1 MLGIDQSVLVL
12 IIIAVALVLFVTEL
26 IPLPA
31 TAMLVCVACY
41 FTGAIDAKEAFK
53 SFGSTNVMIIAAMAI
68 IGEAM
73 FRTGAAAQ
81 IGVVLKKI
89 ARTERSFIFAI
100 TIVSGVLSGFLSNTG
115 CAALLIALV
124 LGICTSTGF
133 RRSKLMYPI
142 ILGCCFGGGITT
154 VGSNSTLFLKQSLED
169 MNIGQTMSFF
179 ELAPLSLL
187 LIVISA
193 VYMATIGYKLLPD
206 QPRNELDE
214 NYAGSKDGNDGVASA
229 PRWKKYLSYLVLILT
244 VVFMYFEEKIGVN
257 LAVTAVIGAWIAVVF
272 KLVTVKE
279 ATRSIPISGI
289 MIYACMVPVS
299 TALENSGAAQMI
311 GDMSLKFLSGIQN
324 PVLIICFFFLLVVP
338 VTLCMSNSATVY
350 LFAPIALT
358 IAAGLGMNPK
368 AVLICVRM
376 AATMAIATPIALP
389 ANAMAVEPGG
399 YNFMDFV
406 KPGVLLTVI
415 ATVVSIVY
423 IAVVYPLYL

>member
-324 PVLIICFFFLLVVP
+324 PVQSFNLNRTLDEINQDIIH
-338 VTLCMSNSATVY
+338 
-350 LFAPIALT
+350 
-358 IAAGLGMNPK
+358 
-368 AVLICVRM
+368 AVLEETGGNQS
-376 AATMAIATPIALP
+376 AAAKRLGISRTTLWR
-389 ANAMAVEPGG
+389 
-399 YNFMDFV
+399 
-406 KPGVLLTVI
+406 LLK
-415 ATVVSIVY
+415 S
-423 IAVVYPLYL
+423 

>member
-1 MLGIDQSVLVL
+1 MFGIDQSVLVL
-12 IIIAVALVLFVTEL
+12 IIIAIALVLFVTEL

-31 TAMLVCVACY
+31 TAMLVCVSCY

-81 IGVVLKKI
+81 IGVILKKV
-89 ARTERSFIFAI
+89 AKTERTFIFAI
-100 TIVSGVLSGFLSNTG
+100 TIVSGILSGFLSNTG

-179 ELAPLSLL
+179 ELAPLSLI
-187 LIVISA
+187 LILISA

-206 QPRNELDE
+206 EPRNELDAQ
-214 NYAGSKDGNDGVASA
+214 YGGSEDFSSVST
-229 PRWKKYLSYLVLILT
+229 WKKYLSYAVLILT
-244 VVFMYFEEKIGVN
+244 VVFMYFEDKIGVN

-272 KLVTVKE
+272 KLVSIKE
-279 ATRSIPISGI
+279 ATRSIPITGI

-299 TALENSGAAQMI
+299 TALENSGAAEMI
-311 GDMSLKFLSGIQN
+311 GNLSLKLLAGVQN
-324 PVLIICFFFLLVVP
+324 PILIICFFFLLVVP

-368 AVLICVRM
+368 AILICIRM
-376 AATMAIATPIALP
+376 AATMAIATPIAMP

-399 YNFMDFV
+399 YNFVDFV

-415 ATVVSIVY
+415 ATVVSVGY
-423 IAVVYPLYL
+423 IAIVYPLYL

>member
-1 MLGIDQSVLVL
+1 MSQSIVVLL
-12 IIIAVALVLFVTEL
+12 IVAVALVLFVTEI

-31 TAMLVCVACY
+31 TAMFVAVACY
-41 FTGAIDAKEAFK
+41 FSGAIDAKEAFK

-81 IGVVLKKI
+81 IGVVLKKV
-89 ARTERSFIFAI
+89 AKTERTFVFAI
-100 TIVSGVLSGFLSNTG
+100 TIVAGIISGFLSNTG

-133 RRSKLMYPI
+133 RRCKLMYPI

-154 VGSNSTLFLKQSLED
+154 VGSNSTLFLKQTLED
-169 MNIGQTMSFF
+169 MGNGQTMTFF

-187 LIVISA
+187 LILISA
-193 VYMATIGYKLLPD
+193 IYISTIGFNLMPD
-206 QPRNELDE
+206 APRNELDSS
-214 NYAGSKDGNDGVASA
+214 YGASEDFSSV
-229 PRWKKYLSYLVLILT
+229 PSWKRILSYGILLFTIVL
-244 VVFMYFEEKIGVN
+244 MYFEDKIGIN
-257 LAVTAVIGAWIAVVF
+257 LAVTAVIGAWLAVVF

-279 ATRSIPISGI
+279 ATRCIPISGI

-299 TALENSGAAQMI
+299 SALENSGAAQMI
-311 GDMSLKFLSGIQN
+311 ADLSMKFLGGVTN
-324 PVLIICFFFLLVVP
+324 PVVVICFFFLFIIP

-358 IAAGLGMNPK
+358 IAGTLSMNPK
-368 AVLICVRM
+368 AVMICIRM
-376 AATMAIATPIALP
+376 AATMAIATPIAMP
-389 ANAMAVEPGG
+389 ANSMAVEPGG

-406 KPGVLLTVI
+406 KPGVLLTIITTIVSI
-415 ATVVSIVY
+415 AYISIVY
-423 IAVVYPLYL
+423 PPYM

>member
-1 MLGIDQSVLVL
+1 MSQSIVVLL
-12 IIIAVALVLFVTEL
+12 IVAVALVLFVTEI

-31 TAMLVCVACY
+31 TAMFVAVACY
-41 FTGAIDAKEAFK
+41 FSGAIDAKEAFK

-81 IGVVLKKI
+81 IGVVLKKV
-89 ARTERSFIFAI
+89 AKTERTFVFAI
-100 TIVSGVLSGFLSNTG
+100 TIVAGIISGFLSNTG

-133 RRSKLMYPI
+133 RRCKLMYPI

-154 VGSNSTLFLKQSLED
+154 VGSNSTLFLKQTLED
-169 MNIGQTMSFF
+169 MGNGQTMTFF
-179 ELAPLSLL
+179 ELAPLSLI
-187 LIVISA
+187 LILISA
-193 VYMATIGYKLLPD
+193 IYISTIGFNLMPD
-206 QPRNELDE
+206 TPRNELDSSYGAFE
-214 NYAGSKDGNDGVASA
+214 DFSSVPS
-229 PRWKKYLSYLVLILT
+229 WKRILSYGILVFTIVL
-244 VVFMYFEEKIGVN
+244 MYFEDKIGIN
-257 LAVTAVIGAWIAVVF
+257 LAVTAVIGAWLAVVF

-279 ATRSIPISGI
+279 ATRCIPISGI

-299 TALENSGAAQMI
+299 SALENSGAAQMI
-311 GDMSLKFLSGIQN
+311 ADLSMKFLGGVTN
-324 PVLIICFFFLLVVP
+324 PVVVICFFFLFIIP

-358 IAAGLGMNPK
+358 IAGTLSMNPK
-368 AVLICVRM
+368 AVMICIRM
-376 AATMAIATPIALP
+376 AATMAIATPIAMP
-389 ANAMAVEPGG
+389 ANSMAVEPGG

-415 ATVVSIVY
+415 TTIVSIAY
-423 IAVVYPLYL
+423 ISIMYPPYM

>member
-1 MLGIDQSVLVL
+1 MSQSVLVL
-12 IIIAVALVLFVTEL
+12 LIVAIALVLFVTEL

-31 TAMLVCVACY
+31 TAMFVCVACY
-41 FTGAIDAKEAFK
+41 FTGAISAKEAF
-53 SFGSTNVMIIAAMAI
+53 SAFGSTNVMIIAAMAI

-81 IGVVLKKI
+81 IGTVLKKL
-89 ARTERSFIFAI
+89 AKTERTFVFAI
-100 TIVSGVLSGFLSNTG
+100 TIVSGVISGFLSNTG

-133 RRSKLMYPI
+133 RRCKLMYPI

-154 VGSNSTLFLKQSLED
+154 VGSNSTLFLKQSLEE
-169 MNIGQTMSFF
+169 MGNGQTMTFF

-187 LIVISA
+187 LIFISA
-193 VYMATIGYKLLPD
+193 VYISTTGFNLMPEE
-206 QPRNELDE
+206 PRNQLDSG
-214 NYAGSKDGNDGVASA
+214 YGGAADFSGIL
-229 PRWKKYLSYLVLILT
+229 PWKKWASYLILLFT
-244 VVFMYFEEKIGVN
+244 IVFMYFEDKTGIN
-257 LAVTAVIGAWIAVVF
+257 LAVIAVIGAWAAVIL

-279 ATRSIPISGI
+279 ATRCIPISGI

-299 TALENSGAAQMI
+299 DALENSGAAQMI
-311 GDMSLKFLSGIQN
+311 ADLSLKFLGGVTS
-324 PVLIICFFFLLVVP
+324 PVVIICFFFLFIIP

-358 IAAGLGMNPK
+358 IAGSLSMNPK
-368 AVLICVRM
+368 AVLICIRM
-376 AATMAIATPIALP
+376 AATMAIATPIAMP
-389 ANAMAVEPGG
+389 ANAMAIEPGG

-415 ATVVSIVY
+415 TTIVSIAYISIVY
-423 IAVVYPLYL
+423 PPYM

>member
-1 MLGIDQSVLVL
+1 MFGIDQGILVL
-12 IIIAVALVLFVTEL
+12 LIVALALVLFVTEL

-31 TAMLVCVACY
+31 TAMLICVSCY
-41 FTGAIDAKEAFK
+41 FVGAIDVKEAF
-53 SFGSTNVMIIAAMAI
+53 SAFGSGNVMIIAAMAI

-73 FRTGAAAQ
+73 FRTGAAGQ
-81 IGVVLKKI
+81 IGVVLKKV

-100 TIVSGVLSGFLSNTG
+100 TVVSGILSGFLSNTG

-133 RRSKLMYPI
+133 KRSKLMYPI

-169 MNIGQTMSFF
+169 MGNGQTMSFF
-179 ELAPLSLL
+179 ELAPLSLI
-187 LIVISA
+187 LIVVSA
-193 VYMATIGYKLLPD
+193 IYMATIGYKLLPD
-206 QPRNELDE
+206 QPRNQLAED
-214 NYAGSKDGNDGVASA
+214 YAETEEQNQPK
-229 PRWKKYLSYLVLILT
+229 WKKYLSFIILIGT
-244 VVFMYFEEKIGVN
+244 VVLMYFEDAIGID
-257 LAVTAVIGAWIAVVF
+257 LAVTAVIGAWLAVVC

-279 ATRSIPISGI
+279 ATRSIPITGI
-289 MIYACMVPVS
+289 MVYACMVPVS

-311 GDMSLKFLSGIQN
+311 ADLSLNVLSKINN
-324 PVLIICFFFLLVVP
+324 PILIISIFFLFIIP

-358 IAAGLGMNPK
+358 IAASLGMNPK

-376 AATMAIATPIALP
+376 AATMAVATPIAMP

-406 KPGVLLTVI
+406 KPGALLTVI
-415 ATVVSIVY
+415 ATIISIAY
-423 IAVVYPLYL
+423 IAIVYPLYI